1 MKLAKVVEI
10 LEKIAPPELADE
22 FDEGRI
28 GLILDLD
35 NDIKRV
41 AVSLDATIYVLEK
54 AAEMKADLLVTH
66 HTLIFHPINKISK
79 PLAKCLKLA
88 LENEISLY
96 SMHTNYDRAEG
107 GINDVLASKLGLR
120 NIKTVEI
127 GRIGD
132 IEPCSLAELASCVSD
147 VLKTPVMYA
156 GEKEEI
162 KRVMVVG
169 GSGFSTEFLEL
180 ARANGV
186 DAFISSELKHNILRA
201 YGDLCLI
208 DATHYATEN
217 PGMEALCS
225 RLSEVPGLE
234 VKFIEQPSGL
244 KVIDKS

>member
-127 GRIGD
+127 GRTYNA
-132 IEPCSLAELASCVSD
+132 LAEITSGLE
-147 VLKTPVMYA
+147 A
-156 GEKEEI
+156 GEMI
-162 KRVMVVG
+162 ITVGYQNLTDGALINVKR
-169 GSGFSTEFLEL
+169 
-180 ARANGV
+180 
-186 DAFISSELKHNILRA
+186 
-201 YGDLCLI
+201 
-208 DATHYATEN
+208 
-217 PGMEALCS
+217 
-225 RLSEVPGLE
+225 
-234 VKFIEQPSGL
+234 
-244 KVIDKS
+244 

>member
-127 GRIGD
+127 GRIGE
-132 IEPCSLAELASCVSD
+132 IEPCSQAELASRVSE

-156 GEKEEI
+156 GEKEKI

-169 GSGFSTEFLEL
+169 GSGFSTEFLEI
-180 ARANGV
+180 ARVSGV
-186 DAFISSELKHNILRA
+186 DAFISSELKHNILRT

>member
-1 MKLAKVVEI
+1 YRRCFMKLAKVVEI

-107 GINDVLASKLGLR
+107 G
-120 NIKTVEI
+120 
-127 GRIGD
+127 
-132 IEPCSLAELASCVSD
+132 
-147 VLKTPVMYA
+147 
-156 GEKEEI
+156 
-162 KRVMVVG
+162 
-169 GSGFSTEFLEL
+169 
-180 ARANGV
+180 
-186 DAFISSELKHNILRA
+186 
-201 YGDLCLI
+201 
-208 DATHYATEN
+208 
-217 PGMEALCS
+217 
-225 RLSEVPGLE
+225 
-234 VKFIEQPSGL
+234 
-244 KVIDKS
+244 